1 MTGLFHGMRPVN
13 LDFRSEP
20 MASTTGVARSMPT
33 SAVSSAEKIMGW
45 VRSMRPSPTFLSL
58 T

>member
-1 MTGLFHGMRPVN
+1 
-13 LDFRSEP
+13 

-33 SAVSSAEKIMGW
+33 SAVSSAEKIIGW

-58 T
+58 TKSVPVPPLPRPPPS